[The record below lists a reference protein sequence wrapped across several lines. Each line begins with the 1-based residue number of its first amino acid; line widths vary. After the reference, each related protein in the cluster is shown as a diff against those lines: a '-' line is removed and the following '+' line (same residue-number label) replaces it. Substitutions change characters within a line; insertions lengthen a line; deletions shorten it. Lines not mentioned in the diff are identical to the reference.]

1 MIDRMRSSFAP
12 RTAVFAALLLLAAA
26 LGAQAPAA
34 PGTQTPA
41 AQRQEQAPFARNQ
54 EWKTYSFPADGF
66 SASYPSEPAMQKKNI
81 STDAGSFE
89 LRAYLA
95 EDPPAVMFI
104 GVCDYGAAV
113 AGRNPETVLEGA
125 QKGAIANV
133 SGHLVSGEK
142 ITLGVYPGVAFETE
156 NETLHFSARAY
167 LVGTTLYQTILA
179 YPIGKPYEGTTR
191 FLDSFQLIARVSG
204 AATP

>member
-12 RTAVFAALLLLAAA
+12 RAAVFAALLLLAAA

-133 SGHLVSGEK
+133 SGHLVSGK
-142 ITLGVYPGVAFETE
+142 RSRSASTPAWRSRPKMRPCTSQRAPTWWVLLSTRRYWPTPSASHTKAPRAFST
-156 NETLHFSARAY
+156 HFS
-167 LVGTTLYQTILA
+167 
-179 YPIGKPYEGTTR
+179 
-191 FLDSFQLIARVSG
+191 
-204 AATP
+204 